1 VETPCTQD
9 TRTRQECG
17 VENCGLETSEVPD
30 TTIDAWKEHGTAVY
44 VTSMYE
50 LHVRKTLTS
59 LLKFVHGIV
68 RDYAE
73 VEVTWGTFRTL
84 QSLRKQVQETLQPSD
99 DDKNDE
105 TIVEVTQ
112 GTFNA

>member
-1 VETPCTQD
+1 
-9 TRTRQECG
+9 
-17 VENCGLETSEVPD
+17 
-30 TTIDAWKEHGTAVY
+30 
-44 VTSMYE
+44 MYE

-59 LLKFVHGIV
+59 LLKFVRGIV